1 MIFAFVHENGFFFFA
16 FQLNISRQICHS
28 RDSQTV
34 GVFSCCRPRTGGI
47 GVFLCRG
54 PGFRYVCLASQGK
67 VPAWGNGPK
76 IRMEKGGKE
85 KGEGAAFESTS
96 LSSIERFLG
105 GGSRF

>member
-1 MIFAFVHENGFFFFA
+1 M
-16 FQLNISRQICHS
+16 
-28 RDSQTV
+28 
-34 GVFSCCRPRTGGI
+34 
-47 GVFLCRG
+47 
-54 PGFRYVCLASQGK
+54 CLASQGK

-105 GGSRF
+105 GGIKVLNIFYKQGFFTF